1 MRNKVEKGEPF
12 TLRGITYTYSPVP
25 PDAFIHCD
33 KCIFWKTN
41 KDKKGE
47 CSWAKYEHFLG
58 YPICHLGGVYKR
70 LK

>member
-1 MRNKVEKGEPF
+1 MKNKAAAGEPF
-12 TLRGITYTYSPVP
+12 TLRGITYIYSPSIRYI
-25 PDAFIHCD
+25 DCD